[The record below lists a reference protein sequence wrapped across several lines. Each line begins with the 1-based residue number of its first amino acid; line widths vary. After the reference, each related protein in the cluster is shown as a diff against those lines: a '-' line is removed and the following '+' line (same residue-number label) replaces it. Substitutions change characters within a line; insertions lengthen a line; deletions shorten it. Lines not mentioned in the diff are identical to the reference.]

1 MSMYEPAW
9 MRSISSNTVCT
20 FFFVL
25 FLLLAAG
32 AGITVLLDL
41 LVIFQ
46 SGGKQGWRLL
56 MTSVLMMTLPVVNAL
71 FMYILCARSL
81 LERS

>member
-1 MSMYEPAW
+1 
-9 MRSISSNTVCT
+9 
-20 FFFVL
+20 
-25 FLLLAAG
+25 
-32 AGITVLLDL
+32 
-41 LVIFQ
+41 
-46 SGGKQGWRLL
+46 